1 MSFPRT
7 FYRNILNHA
16 AGFWQRSMMKLY
28 SEMGSNLV
36 DAPTRMFEAFFHF
49 FIINIALSYEI
60 SFVKKKLQLKMN
72 F

>member
-1 MSFPRT
+1 
-7 FYRNILNHA
+7 
-16 AGFWQRSMMKLY
+16 MMKLY